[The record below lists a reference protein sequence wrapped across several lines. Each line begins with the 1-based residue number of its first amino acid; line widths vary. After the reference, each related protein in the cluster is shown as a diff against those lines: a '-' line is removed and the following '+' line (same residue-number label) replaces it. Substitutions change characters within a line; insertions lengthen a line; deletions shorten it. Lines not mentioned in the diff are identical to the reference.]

1 MNQQKWE
8 RDILNR
14 QRNIVFPDTVLN
26 EGRFYRNIVYGKAV
40 FSRGQKIS
48 LLIVPAYYLT
58 ITFVELAGT
67 ISQVLAENKDHG
79 QFFADDLWILFL
91 LLWGFLFST
100 FLAVKGLF
108 PIERKRIVRKGYRSK
123 QSKRGWYRNH
133 L

>member
-40 FSRGQKIS
+40 FSRGQKVS
-48 LLIVPAYYLT
+48 LLIVALYFLV
-58 ITFVELAGT
+58 IFSAGLAGVIARFLSPDKT
-67 ISQVLAENKDHG
+67 HSL
-79 QFFADDLWILFL
+79 ADDIWICTYLLAWLLF
-91 LLWGFLFST
+91 WM

-108 PIERKRIVRKGYRSK
+108 PAGPARKVRKRYRSN
-123 QSKRGWYRNH
+123 RM
-133 L
+133 